1 MSTTEVKK
9 PGRLPY
15 GTMILLLLVVI
26 AAGVAVARYAKGLGY
41 VSNMSDGR
49 PWGLWIPFDLYCGV
63 PLAAG
68 GFTMAAIVYI
78 LNNKKYYPLAR
89 PAILTAFLGYLLVVF
104 ALLVDLG
111 QPWYIFKMIWNPNI
125 HSPLYEVGW
134 CVMLYNV
141 VLFLEFIPAVF
152 EKLKWNIPLRA
163 LHMIEIPLI
172 IAGIVIS
179 TGHQNSLGS
188 MLLLM
193 GNDLHYLYYTPIL
206 PLLFFLHAVAVGP
219 AMVLFETT
227 ISSKVFGHK
236 IDLDILS
243 GVGKILR
250 IPLFLYLAFRVGDI
264 IVAGEFGGLFD
275 GFPTAIWLWIE
286 LIIGAV
292 LPLIL
297 FSIPSIQKS
306 RGGLFVTAI
315 MVILGLIVT
324 RFAYTLMALSM
335 RPGYGTYFPAW
346 TEIAISVGLLAAGM
360 LVIMLANKFLPI
372 MKHDEASHGEGHGEK
387 PAEAPAGA
395 H

>member
-1 MSTTEVKK
+1 MSTPEVRKQ
-9 PGRLPY
+9 GRLPW
-15 GTMILLLLVVI
+15 GTMLMLLLVAI

-49 PWGLWIPFDLYCGV
+49 AWGFWIPFDLYCGV

-78 LNNKKYYPLAR
+78 MNNKKYLPLAR

-134 CVMLYNV
+134 CVLLYNI
-141 VLFLEFIPAVF
+141 VLFLEFLPAVF

-236 IDLDILS
+236 IDLDVLA

-264 IVAGEFGGLFD
+264 IVAGEFGSLFNQ
-275 GFPTAIWLWIE
+275 FPTAAWLWIE
-286 LIIGAV
+286 LIVGAV
-292 LPLIL
+292 LPLVL
-297 FSIPSIQKS
+297 FSLPGIQKS
-306 RGGLFVTAI
+306 RAGLFGSAI
-315 MVILGLIVT
+315 LVILGLIVT
-324 RFAYTLMALSM
+324 RFAYTLMALQM
-335 RPGYGTYFPAW
+335 RPGYGTYFPAFG
-346 TEIAISVGLLAAGM
+346 EIAVSVGLIAAAL
-360 LVIMLANKFLPI
+360 LVIMLANKFLPVV
-372 MKHDEASHGEGHGEK
+372 KHDDGHGE
-387 PAEAPAGA
+387 APASS
-395 H
+395 